1 MIEVTEALALQ
12 MSGTNRLVCLEA
24 LKRGWK
30 VKVPYVPSGQMF
42 FDRGDGRDVHVF
54 SAVPPATS
62 YADAHLADDKYATY
76 IRLVEANIPQLESVL
91 VGRDESLQDATDLI
105 DRVKK
110 VVVKPVDGGHG
121 KGITVNV
128 SSEQQL
134 SAAVEVAK
142 SFKKSISGVLVQEQ
156 FEADEMHDIRVAVID
171 GKFVAALERV
181 PARVFG
187 DGEHTVGQ
195 LIELENNKP
204 ERGGPYRAKLARID
218 ITAAQRYLG
227 GAIENIP
234 AAGEEVRV
242 LGVANYGAGGE
253 LVDVT
258 DDVPSWMRD
267 EAVQA
272 AKTLKLSV
280 PGVDY
285 MVDRPLLASYG
296 REDIQAVIVEVNK
309 SPSLAIHD
317 EPTVGQSRDVIPQY
331 LDFIASL

>member
-1 MIEVTEALALQ
+1 MIEINETLALQ
-12 MSGTNRLVCLEA
+12 MTGTNRLVCLEA
-24 LKRGWK
+24 LRRGWK
-30 VKVPYVPSGQMF
+30 VRVAYAPSGQMF
-42 FDRGDGRDVHVF
+42 IDRGDGHEVHIF
-54 SAVPPATS
+54 SAVPPETS

-76 IRLVEANIPQLESVL
+76 IRLSEANIPQLESVL
-91 VGRDESLQDATDLI
+91 VGRDESLQGAIDLI

-134 SAAVEVAK
+134 SAAIEVAK
-142 SFKKSISGVLVQEQ
+142 SFKKSITGVLVQRQ
-156 FEADEMHDIRVAVID
+156 FEANEIHDIRVAVIG

-187 DGEHTVGQ
+187 DGEHTLRQ
-195 LIELENNKP
+195 LVELENQKP
-204 ERGGPYRAKLARID
+204 ERGEPYRAKLARID
-218 ITAAQRYLG
+218 ITAVERYLG
-227 GAIENIP
+227 DLIERIP

-258 DDVPSWMRD
+258 DDVPGWMRD
-267 EAVQA
+267 EAVEA
-272 AKTLKLSV
+272 AKVLRLTV

-285 MVDRPLLASYG
+285 MVDRPLSASYG
-296 REDIQAVIVEVNK
+296 REDIRAVIVEVNK

-317 EPTVGQSRDVIPQY
+317 EPTVGQSRGVISRY
-331 LDFIASL
+331 LDLIASL